1 MYLGVEVLLPVH
13 VYPFSLSQ
21 LWTTDSLPMIVT
33 MIFKLFS
40 WMCWVFYNYNNSA
53 IEISLHLSYK

>member
-21 LWTTDSLPMIVT
+21 LWTTDSMPMIVT
-33 MIFKLFS
+33 MIFKFLVGCVGCFIFTTI
-40 WMCWVFYNYNNSA
+40 V
-53 IEISLHLSYK
+53 L